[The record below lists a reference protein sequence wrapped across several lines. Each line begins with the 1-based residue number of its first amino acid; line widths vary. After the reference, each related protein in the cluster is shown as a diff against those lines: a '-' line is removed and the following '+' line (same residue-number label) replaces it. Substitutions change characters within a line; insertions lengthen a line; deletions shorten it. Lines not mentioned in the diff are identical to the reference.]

1 MQACNIIIIISV
13 LMAISSLLLNPN
25 PENPVSKEAADMY
38 VNDPDKFVKTAEEW
52 TKLHAPL
59 DV

>member
-1 MQACNIIIIISV
+1 
-13 LMAISSLLLNPN
+13 MAISSLLLNPN

-52 TKLHAPL
+52 TRLHAPL